1 MDRMLILTQDE
12 EIGKLPRRVYPFEGD
27 LDWQTV
33 KDPTIALMTLEEA
46 QKFNEI
52 GLMIA
57 MAVEATSPNSLQKAI
72 SLAYEMSASGRVN
85 VLSSGPYAVYGKERH
100 SDSPK
105 GKFSNRPPLFVWPR
119 KGTARYMV
127 GIDPRMLPVAN
138 VEWEWGSNSTL
149 NFTILTS
156 TMDMS
161 GITISP
167 EVRTVKSHDPQGP
180 DNPSDPPE
188 GNQIL
193 KAPLRDEM
201 LVKALTEAVEGLLG
215 KEQDGLIKWEENGN
229 YYEKN
234 YNVNHLMVCLF
245 YYVHANKLNS
255 KENFYYR
262 QRTQFQQYIENALK
276 ETINVCL
283 DRYFR
288 YCISKLQWRKHGF
301 DEYIIAEY
309 KPEVN
314 WERGMF
320 NPFYWYAIYQRAAE
334 YFEKVLSPRAKT

>member
-1 MDRMLILTQDE
+1 
-12 EIGKLPRRVYPFEGD
+12 
-27 LDWQTV
+27 
-33 KDPTIALMTLEEA
+33 
-46 QKFNEI
+46 
-52 GLMIA
+52 
-57 MAVEATSPNSLQKAI
+57 
-72 SLAYEMSASGRVN
+72 
-85 VLSSGPYAVYGKERH
+85 
-100 SDSPK
+100 
-105 GKFSNRPPLFVWPR
+105 
-119 KGTARYMV
+119 
-127 GIDPRMLPVAN
+127 
-138 VEWEWGSNSTL
+138 
-149 NFTILTS
+149 
-156 TMDMS
+156 MS

-276 ETINVCL
+276 ETINVCS